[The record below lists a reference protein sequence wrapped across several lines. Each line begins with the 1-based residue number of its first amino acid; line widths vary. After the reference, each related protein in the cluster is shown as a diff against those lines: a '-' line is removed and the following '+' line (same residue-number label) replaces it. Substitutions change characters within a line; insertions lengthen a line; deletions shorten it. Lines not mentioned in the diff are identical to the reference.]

1 MEAVHSS
8 KNHRMLLAPAV
19 YSIKSREQQP
29 CADSWNS
36 LGPLGLSA
44 SYTATWAQGEAA
56 AECVPALDVTQDLLL
71 AWIVH

>member
-1 MEAVHSS
+1 MCRQLELPGA
-8 KNHRMLLAPAV
+8 
-19 YSIKSREQQP
+19 
-29 CADSWNS
+29 
-36 LGPLGLSA
+36 LGLSA